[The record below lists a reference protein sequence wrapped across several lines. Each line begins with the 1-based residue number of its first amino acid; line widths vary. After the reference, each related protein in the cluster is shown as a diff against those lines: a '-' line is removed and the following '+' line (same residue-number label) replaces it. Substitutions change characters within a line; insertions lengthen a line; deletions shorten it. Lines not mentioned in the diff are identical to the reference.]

1 MPIRKKIIF
10 LLAMTIICFTMV
22 GCTLSSI
29 SSEPATGTIDIS
41 GISSIAYDKV
51 STQEEI
57 FAALLATMQ
66 NNQKKCYFFVSSES
80 MINADSWLT
89 RLNGIE
95 QIHCDYRKIKDGYN
109 VAVTLSYWDNYSI
122 VNAYKTGDTKLLT
135 PKQLELYN
143 KYCEILKQYTSN
155 LASDWDNELAIHDYL
170 VSNVRYE
177 VGDDAI
183 YNAYDTLINGI
194 AVCNGYA
201 ECFKTFMDMLG
212 IDCIAIS
219 GSANGELHIWNL
231 VKLEGAWYQV
241 DVTWDDPINGDG
253 HIEHAYFNI
262 TDSDMAKD
270 HTWVASVYPAATGA
284 EHSYPNVKG
293 LPSFSN
299 ESDLI
304 SFLSVSLKNNL
315 DIVEFVTTDTI
326 DLKSSLS
333 KCGINVT
340 YSYNISDY
348 ANFILYKLEFTY

>member
-10 LLAMTIICFTMV
+10 LLALTIMCFAVV
-22 GCTLSSI
+22 GCTLNSI
-29 SSEPATGTIDIS
+29 NEETWTDSTDIS
-41 GISSIAYDKV
+41 GISSVAYNKV
-51 STQEEI
+51 NTQDEI

-66 NNQKKCYFFVSSES
+66 NNEKQCYFFVSSQD

-89 RLNGIE
+89 KLNGIE
-95 QIHCDYRKIKDGYN
+95 QIHCDYRRIKNGYN

-122 VNAYKTGDTKLLT
+122 VNAYKTGSTKLLT

-143 KYCEILKQYTSN
+143 KYCEILAQYTSKD
-155 LASDWDNELAIHDYL
+155 ASDWDNELAIHDYL
-170 VSNVRYE
+170 VSHIKYE

-183 YNAYDTLINGI
+183 YNAYDTLINGT

-201 ECFKTFMDMLG
+201 ECFKTFMDMLN
-212 IDCIAIS
+212 IECTAIS
-219 GSANGELHIWNL
+219 GSASGELHIWDL

-241 DVTWDDPINGDG
+241 DVTWDDPINGNA
-253 HIEHAYFNI
+253 HIDHTYFNI

-270 HTWVASVYPAATGA
+270 HTWVASNYPAAIGA
-284 EHSYPNVKG
+284 ERSYPNIKG

-299 ESDLI
+299 NDELI
-304 SFLSVSLKNNL
+304 TFLTSSLRNKV
-315 DIVEFVTTDTI
+315 DIVEFVTTSTI
-326 DLKSSLS
+326 DLKSAIS

-340 YSYNISDY
+340 YTYNISDY

>member
-10 LLAMTIICFTMV
+10 LLAIIMIGFTMV
-22 GCTLSSI
+22 GCSLSYL
-29 SSEPATGTIDIS
+29 GTEDSTDSTDSS
-41 GISSIAYDKV
+41 GISEIAYNKV
-51 STQEEI
+51 NTQDEI
-57 FAALLATMQ
+57 LAALLDTMQ
-66 NNQKKCYFFVSSES
+66 NNEKKCYFFVSNEE

-89 RLNGIE
+89 NLNGIE
-95 QIHCDYRKIKDGYN
+95 QIHCDYRRIKDGYN
-109 VAVTLSYWDNYSI
+109 VSVTLSYWDNYSI
-122 VNAYKTGDTKLLT
+122 VNAYKTGNTNLLT

-143 KYCEILKQYTSN
+143 KYCEIIAKYTSKKAN
-155 LASDWDNELAIHDYL
+155 DWDNELAIHDYL

-183 YNAYDTLINGI
+183 YNAYDTLINGT

-231 VKLEGAWYQV
+231 VRLQGAWYQV

-253 HIEHAYFNI
+253 HIEHSYFNI

-270 HTWVASVYPAATGA
+270 HTWVVSNYPAAIGA
-284 EHSYPNVKG
+284 EYSYPNIKG
-293 LPSFSN
+293 LPSFSD
-299 ESDLI
+299 EIDLT
-304 SFLSVSLKNNL
+304 SFLTTALKSKL
-315 DIVEFVTTDTI
+315 DLVEFVTTDTI
-326 DLKSSLS
+326 DLKSIIS
-333 KCGINVT
+333 KCGVNVT
-340 YSYNISDY
+340 YSYNVSDY